1 MSKEFI
7 KDNSQND
14 TRSDK
19 LKLYSIG
26 SVVLLALIILLVN
39 FLFDKIF
46 GKALTFD
53 FSDSAQN
60 SISQESIDY
69 LESLPADTKIRVVG
83 LFNRPDNVS
92 NTKYQYI
99 VPLLDDYVKESD
111 GKVIVDYIDPNEH
124 PSIIQELD
132 PTNSFDL
139 ASNIENFV
147 VSYNGKIRI
156 IAPID
161 CYSYDQSYFFQTGDY
176 MITGNNTEYTFT
188 NTMYSLTQGYSG
200 KAYIVTSLKEEGNT
214 YLNLVLDGMSVEV
227 AELQSSDYFA
237 IPDDCDLLI
246 LNGPN
251 TDITE
256 KMYVAMTDYISKG
269 GKMLIAVDY
278 SQNNVNEK
286 YDRLN
291 MLLNQMNINADP
303 LFLYEINPNYQRN
316 GYPSDSNV
324 TVANAFA
331 DYSSSYALHCSN
343 GRSIRQLDSS
353 NSDITVIPVLS
364 TSDTAYALALDQY
377 GKPVDNGVVNSGLH
391 YAAMYS
397 GNENT
402 GAEMFVFGT
411 LNFTSD
417 AYISSY
423 GMNDSNVEF
432 TRSCIRDLL
441 NSSSNPTLG
450 IATKTVDNFA
460 IDTTKATTSSATLVL
475 IIFMMIIP
483 ILLIAIAVIVY
494 TKRKN
499 L

>member
-1 MSKEFI
+1 MSKEII

-14 TRSDK
+14 NRADK

-53 FSDSAQN
+53 FSDNAQN

-69 LESLPADTKIRVVG
+69 LESLPEGTNIRVVG
-83 LFNRPDNVS
+83 LFNRPENVS
-92 NTKYQYI
+92 DTKYQYI
-99 VPLLDDYVKESD
+99 IPLLDDYVKEAD
-111 GKVIVDYIDPNEH
+111 GKITVDYIDPTEH

-139 ASNIENFV
+139 ASNTENFV

-156 IAPID
+156 ITPID
-161 CYSYDQSYFFQTGDY
+161 CYSYDESYFFQTGTY
-176 MITGNNTEYTFT
+176 LITGNNTEYTFT
-188 NTMYSLTQGYSG
+188 NTMYSLTQGFSG
-200 KAYIVTSLKEEGNT
+200 KAYIVTGLKESGNT
-214 YLNLVLDGMSVEV
+214 YLKMVLDGMSIEV
-227 AELQSSDYFA
+227 AELQSSDTFA
-237 IPDDCDLLI
+237 IPDDCDILI

-269 GKMLIAVDY
+269 GKMIVAVDY
-278 SQNNVNEK
+278 SSSNVTEK

-291 MLLNQMNINADP
+291 LLLNQMNINIDP
-303 LFLYEINPNYQRN
+303 LLIYETDPGYQRN
-316 GYPSDSNV
+316 GYPVDSNV
-324 TVANAFA
+324 TVAA
-331 DYSSSYALHCSN
+331 DFSSYSSDFALHCTN
-343 GRSIRQLDSS
+343 ARSVVEYSS
-353 NSDITVIPVLS
+353 PNTGITVIPALL
-364 TSDTAYALALDQY
+364 TSSSAYASS
-377 GKPVDNGVVNSGLH
+377 VDSTGNIVDSGVENAGQKYV
-391 YAAMYS
+391 AMYS
-397 GNENT
+397 GNSNN

-411 LNFTSD
+411 RNFTSD
-417 AYISSY
+417 DYISAY
-423 GMNDSNVEF
+423 GTNDSNVEF
-432 TRSCIRDLL
+432 FRSCVRDVL
-441 NSSSNPTLG
+441 NSSGNPTLG
-450 IATKTVDNFA
+450 VATKSVDNFA
-460 IDTTKATTSSATLVL
+460 LDTTKATTTSSTLVL
-475 IIFMMIIP
+475 VIFMMFIP